1 MSLKCRQKRSF
12 CGADPKQSPQKQRW
26 RMCDAAGLL
35 HQFLKAASCMD
46 EPFSI
51 ARIPAAAQARHTV
64 GSSGVKPEHANRA
77 LTLPIGFARASR
89 SLFHTFPDV
98 TADG

>member
-1 MSLKCRQKRSF
+1 
-12 CGADPKQSPQKQRW
+12 
-26 RMCDAAGLL
+26 MCDAAGLL

-77 LTLPIGFARASR
+77 LALPIGFARASR

-98 TADG
+98 TADGWSLCGGRAKLFKVSRLRFHSQ